1 MLTRALIVVLAILNL
16 GVACWWLLRDAPQP
30 PAPPPQTAGVA
41 ELRWVPG
48 GVDANAAAE
57 ATAAAPT
64 APLVEREPAAKTA
77 VAATPAPAAPAQ
89 PEVAQ
94 PEVAKPQVAEA
105 TPVAAAAKPVTPP
118 APAPAPEKPVTPPVA
133 AEPPRCIALGPF
145 ADRAA
150 ASSAQGKAGNVISQ
164 VRLREQ
170 PAASGSARFRVM
182 LPAAANREEAQA
194 TVKRIV
200 AAGLSDYYI
209 ISQGEDINA
218 VALGQYRNREG
229 AERRMAAVQAAGF
242 QPRLVASGDAGQWWL
257 EGQLAAGTQPAQAQQ
272 RSGAAQSRSL
282 ECTRLR

>member
-16 GVACWWLLRDAPQP
+16 GVACWWLLRDAPQK
-30 PAPPPQTAGVA
+30 PAPPPQPAGVA

-48 GVDANAAAE
+48 GVGATA

-64 APLVEREPAAKTA
+64 APLMEREPAVKTA
-77 VAATPAPAAPAQ
+77 VAATPAPAPAVPAQ
-89 PEVAQ
+89 PEVS
-94 PEVAKPQVAEA
+94 KPQVAEA
-105 TPVAAAAKPVTPP
+105 APVAAAAKPAPPPAPVPAPETPATPP
-118 APAPAPEKPVTPPVA
+118 AA

-150 ASSAQGKAGNVISQ
+150 ASSAQGKAGTLLSQ

-170 PAASGSARFRVM
+170 PAASGSARYRVM
-182 LPAAANREEAQA
+182 LPAAANRDEAQA
-194 TVKRIV
+194 TVKLIV

-209 ISQGEDINA
+209 ISQGEDANA

-257 EGQLAAGTQPAQAQQ
+257 EGQLAAGTQPAHAQQ
-272 RSGAAQSRSL
+272 RSGAALSRSL
-282 ECTRLR
+282 ECARLR

>member
-16 GVACWWLLRDAPQP
+16 GVACWWLLRDAPQK
-30 PAPPPQTAGVA
+30 PAPPPQPAGVA

-48 GVDANAAAE
+48 GGDAAAAAT

-64 APLVEREPAAKTA
+64 APLTEREPVEKTA
-77 VAATPAPAAPAQ
+77 VAATPAPVAPAK
-89 PEVAQ
+89 PEI
-94 PEVAKPQVAEA
+94 AKPQVAEA
-105 TPVAAAAKPVTPP
+105 APVAAAAKPVTPP
-118 APAPAPEKPVTPPVA
+118 ASVPASEKSATPPAAA
-133 AEPPRCIALGPF
+133 AEPPRCVALGPF

-150 ASSAQGKAGNVISQ
+150 ATSAQGKAGNVISQ

-170 PAASGSARFRVM
+170 PAASGSARYRVM
-182 LPAAANREEAQA
+182 LPAAANREDAQA

-209 ISQGEDINA
+209 ISQGEDANA

-242 QPRLVASGDAGQWWL
+242 QARLVASGDAGQWWL

-272 RSGAAQSRSL
+272 RSGAAQGRSL

>member
-16 GVACWWLLRDAPQP
+16 GVACWWLLRDAPQK
-30 PAPPPQTAGVA
+30 PAPPPPPPAPGVA

-48 GVDANAAAE
+48 GVDAAAAAE
-57 ATAAAPT
+57 DTAAAPT
-64 APLVEREPAAKTA
+64 APLMEREPAEKTA
-77 VAATPAPAAPAQ
+77 VAATPAPAVP
-89 PEVAQ
+89 
-94 PEVAKPQVAEA
+94 AKPEA
-105 TPVAAAAKPVTPP
+105 TSVAATAKPVTPP
-118 APAPAPEKPVTPPVA
+118 APTPTPTPAPEKPATPPAAA
-133 AEPPRCIALGPF
+133 AETPRCVALGPF

-150 ASSAQGKAGNVISQ
+150 ATSAQGKAGNVISQ

-170 PAASGSARFRVM
+170 PAASGSARYRVL

-209 ISQGEDINA
+209 ISQGEDANA

-257 EGQLAAGTQPAQAQQ
+257 EGQLAAGTQSAQAQQ

-282 ECTRLR
+282 ECARLR

>member
-1 MLTRALIVVLAILNL
+1 MLTRALIVVLAVLNL
-16 GVACWWLLRDAPQP
+16 GVACWWLLRDAPQK
-30 PAPPPQTAGVA
+30 PAPPPQPAGVA

-48 GVDANAAAE
+48 GADANAAAE

-64 APLVEREPAAKTA
+64 APLMEREPAAKTA
-77 VAATPAPAAPAQ
+77 VAATPAPAPA
-89 PEVAQ
+89 VL
-94 PEVAKPQVAEA
+94 AKPEIPKPQTADA
-105 TPVAAAAKPVTPP
+105 TPVAAAAKPATPP
-118 APAPAPEKPVTPPVA
+118 APVPAPEKPVTPPAA
-133 AEPPRCIALGPF
+133 AEPPRCVALGPF

-150 ASSAQGKAGNVISQ
+150 ATGAQGKAGTLLSQ

-170 PAASGSARFRVM
+170 PAASGSARYRVM
-182 LPAAANREEAQA
+182 LPAAANRDEAQA

-209 ISQGEDINA
+209 ISQGEEANA

-272 RSGAAQSRSL
+272 RSGAAQSRSR

>member
-16 GVACWWLLRDAPQP
+16 GVACWWLLRDAPQK
-30 PAPPPQTAGVA
+30 PASPPQPAGVA
-41 ELRWVPG
+41 ELRWVPV
-48 GVDANAAAE
+48 GVD
-57 ATAAAPT
+57 ATAAAAATVAAPA
-64 APLVEREPAAKTA
+64 APLVEREPAAKTT
-77 VAATPAPAAPAQ
+77 VAATPAPAVPAKQDVAKSQTAEAAPA
-89 PEVAQ
+89 A
-94 PEVAKPQVAEA
+94 ASI
-105 TPVAAAAKPVTPP
+105 AAAAKPVA
-118 APAPAPEKPVTPPVA
+118 APAPAPEKPAAPPAA

-150 ASSAQGKAGNVISQ
+150 ATSAQGKAGTVLSQ

-170 PAASGSARFRVM
+170 PAASGSARYRVM
-182 LPAAANREEAQA
+182 LPAAANRDEAQA

-209 ISQGEDINA
+209 ISQGEEANA

-257 EGQLAAGTQPAQAQQ
+257 EGQLAAGTPPAQAQQ

-282 ECTRLR
+282 ECARLR

>member
-30 PAPPPQTAGVA
+30 PAPPPQPAGVA

-48 GVDANAAAE
+48 GVDA
-57 ATAAAPT
+57 TAAAAATVAAP
-64 APLVEREPAAKTA
+64 ASPLVEREPAAKTT
-77 VAATPAPAAPAQ
+77 VAATPAPAVPAKQ
-89 PEVAQ
+89 D
-94 PEVAKPQVAEA
+94 VAKPQTAEA
-105 TPVAAAAKPVTPP
+105 APAAASIAAAAKPVA
-118 APAPAPEKPVTPPVA
+118 APAPAPEKPAAPPAA

-150 ASSAQGKAGNVISQ
+150 ATSAQGRAGAVLNH

-170 PAASGSARFRVM
+170 PAASGGARYRVM
-182 LPAAANREEAQA
+182 LPAAANRDEAQA

-209 ISQGEDINA
+209 ISQGEEANA

-282 ECTRLR
+282 ECARLR

>member
-16 GVACWWLLRDAPQP
+16 GVACWWLLRDAPQK
-30 PAPPPQTAGVA
+30 PAPPPQPAGVA
-41 ELRWVPG
+41 ELRWVPV
-48 GVDANAAAE
+48 GVDAAAAAE

-64 APLVEREPAAKTA
+64 APLMEREPAEKTA
-77 VAATPAPAAPAQ
+77 VAVTPAPAAPAK
-89 PEVAQ
+89 PEI
-94 PEVAKPQVAEA
+94 AKPQAAEA
-105 TPVAAAAKPVTPP
+105 TPVAAAAKPATPP
-118 APAPAPEKPVTPPVA
+118 APTPTPAPEKPATPPAA
-133 AEPPRCIALGPF
+133 AEPPRCVALGPF

-150 ASSAQGKAGNVISQ
+150 ATSAQGKASTLLSQ

-170 PAASGSARFRVM
+170 PAASGSARYRVM

-209 ISQGEDINA
+209 ISQGEEANA

-282 ECTRLR
+282 ECARLR

>member
-1 MLTRALIVVLAILNL
+1 MLTRSLIVVLAVLNL
-16 GVACWWLLRDAPQP
+16 GVACWWLLRDAPQK
-30 PAPPPQTAGVA
+30 PAPLPQPAGVA

-48 GVDANAAAE
+48 GADANAAAE

-64 APLVEREPAAKTA
+64 APLMEREPAAKTA
-77 VAATPAPAAPAQ
+77 VAATPAPAPA
-89 PEVAQ
+89 VL
-94 PEVAKPQVAEA
+94 AKPEIPKPQTADA
-105 TPVAAAAKPVTPP
+105 TPVAAAAKPATPP
-118 APAPAPEKPVTPPVA
+118 APVPAPEKPVTPPAA
-133 AEPPRCIALGPF
+133 AEPPRCVALGPF

-150 ASSAQGKAGNVISQ
+150 ATGAQGKAGTLLSQ

-170 PAASGSARFRVM
+170 PAASGSARYRVM
-182 LPAAANREEAQA
+182 LPAAANRDEAQA

-209 ISQGEDINA
+209 ISQGEEANA

>member
-16 GVACWWLLRDAPQP
+16 GVACWWLLRDAPQK
-30 PAPPPQTAGVA
+30 PAPPPQPAGVA

-48 GVDANAAAE
+48 GADANAAAE

-64 APLVEREPAAKTA
+64 APLMEREPAAKTA
-77 VAATPAPAAPAQ
+77 VAATPAPAPA
-89 PEVAQ
+89 VL
-94 PEVAKPQVAEA
+94 AKPEIPKPQTADA
-105 TPVAAAAKPVTPP
+105 TPVAAAAKPATPP
-118 APAPAPEKPVTPPVA
+118 APVPAPEKPVTPPAA
-133 AEPPRCIALGPF
+133 AEPPRCVALGPF

-150 ASSAQGKAGNVISQ
+150 ATGAQGKAGTLLSQ

-170 PAASGSARFRVM
+170 PAASGSARYRVM
-182 LPAAANREEAQA
+182 LPAAANRDEAQA

-209 ISQGEDINA
+209 ISQGEEANA

>member
-30 PAPPPQTAGVA
+30 PAPPPQPAGVA

-48 GVDANAAAE
+48 GVDAAEAAD
-57 ATAAAPT
+57 ATAAAPA
-64 APLVEREPAAKTA
+64 APLMDREPAEKTA
-77 VAATPAPAAPAQ
+77 VAATPAPAAPAR
-89 PEVAQ
+89 PEI
-94 PEVAKPQVAEA
+94 AKPQVAEA

-118 APAPAPEKPVTPPVA
+118 APVPAPEKPATRPLA
-133 AEPPRCIALGPF
+133 AEPPRCVALGPF

-150 ASSAQGKAGNVISQ
+150 ATSAQGKAGSVISQ
-164 VRLREQ
+164 VHLREQ

>member
-1 MLTRALIVVLAILNL
+1 MLTRALIVVLAVLNL
-16 GVACWWLLRDAPQP
+16 GVACWWLLRDAPQK
-30 PAPPPQTAGVA
+30 PAPLPQPAGVA

-48 GVDANAAAE
+48 GADANAAAE
-57 ATAAAPT
+57 VTAAAPT
-64 APLVEREPAAKTA
+64 APLMEREPAAKTA
-77 VAATPAPAAPAQ
+77 VAATPAPAPA
-89 PEVAQ
+89 VL
-94 PEVAKPQVAEA
+94 AKPEIPKPQTADA
-105 TPVAAAAKPVTPP
+105 TPVAAAAKPATPP
-118 APAPAPEKPVTPPVA
+118 APVPAPEKPVTPPAA
-133 AEPPRCIALGPF
+133 AEPPRCVALGPF

-150 ASSAQGKAGNVISQ
+150 ATGAQGKAGTLLSQ

-170 PAASGSARFRVM
+170 PAASGSARYRVM
-182 LPAAANREEAQA
+182 LPAAANRDEAQA

-209 ISQGEDINA
+209 ISQGEEANA

>member
-16 GVACWWLLRDAPQP
+16 GVACWWLLRDAPQK
-30 PAPPPQTAGVA
+30 PAPPPQPAGVA

-57 ATAAAPT
+57 ATATAPT
-64 APLVEREPAAKTA
+64 APLMEREPAAKTA
-77 VAATPAPAAPAQ
+77 VAATPAPVAPAK
-89 PEVAQ
+89 PEIAR
-94 PEVAKPQVAEA
+94 PQVAEA
-105 TPVAAAAKPVTPP
+105 APVADAAKPGTPP
-118 APAPAPEKPVTPPVA
+118 AAVPAPEKPVTPPSA
-133 AEPPRCIALGPF
+133 AEPPRCVALGPF

-150 ASSAQGKAGNVISQ
+150 ASSAQGKAGTLLSQ

-170 PAASGSARFRVM
+170 PAASGSARYRVL

-194 TVKRIV
+194 TVKRII

-209 ISQGEDINA
+209 ISQGEEANA

-229 AERRMAAVQAAGF
+229 AERRVAAVQAAGF

-282 ECTRLR
+282 ECARLR

>member
-1 MLTRALIVVLAILNL
+1 MLTRALIVVLAVLNL
-16 GVACWWLLRDAPQP
+16 GVACWWLLRDAPQK
-30 PAPPPQTAGVA
+30 PAPLPQPAGVA

-48 GVDANAAAE
+48 GADANAAAE

-64 APLVEREPAAKTA
+64 APLMEREPAAKTA
-77 VAATPAPAAPAQ
+77 VAATPAPAPA
-89 PEVAQ
+89 VL
-94 PEVAKPQVAEA
+94 AKPEIPKPQTADA
-105 TPVAAAAKPVTPP
+105 TPVAAAAKPATPP
-118 APAPAPEKPVTPPVA
+118 APVPAPEKPVTPPAA
-133 AEPPRCIALGPF
+133 AEPPRCVALGPF

-150 ASSAQGKAGNVISQ
+150 ATGAQGKAGTLLSQ

-170 PAASGSARFRVM
+170 PAASGSARYRVM
-182 LPAAANREEAQA
+182 LPAAANRDEAQA

-209 ISQGEDINA
+209 ISQGEEANA

>member
-30 PAPPPQTAGVA
+30 PAPPPQPADVA

-48 GVDANAAAE
+48 GVDA
-57 ATAAAPT
+57 AAAPT
-64 APLVEREPAAKTA
+64 APLVEREPATKTA
-77 VAATPAPAAPAQ
+77 VAATPAPAPAVPAQ
-89 PEVAQ
+89 PD
-94 PEVAKPQVAEA
+94 VAKPQVAEA

-118 APAPAPEKPVTPPVA
+118 VPAPAPEKPVTPPVA

-150 ASSAQGKAGNVISQ
+150 ASSAQGKAGTVLSQ

-257 EGQLAAGTQPAQAQQ
+257 EGRLAAGAQPAQAQQ

>member
-16 GVACWWLLRDAPQP
+16 GVACWWLLRDAPQK
-30 PAPPPQTAGVA
+30 PAPPPQPAGVA

-48 GVDANAAAE
+48 GVDAAAAAE

-64 APLVEREPAAKTA
+64 APLMEREPAEKTA
-77 VAATPAPAAPAQ
+77 VAVTPAPAAPAK
-89 PEVAQ
+89 PEI
-94 PEVAKPQVAEA
+94 AKPRAAEA
-105 TPVAAAAKPVTPP
+105 TPVAAAAKPATPP
-118 APAPAPEKPVTPPVA
+118 APTPTPAPEKPVTPPVA
-133 AEPPRCIALGPF
+133 AEPPRCVALGPF

-150 ASSAQGKAGNVISQ
+150 ATSAQGKAGNVISQ

-170 PAASGSARFRVM
+170 PAASGSTRFRVM
-182 LPAAANREEAQA
+182 LPAAASREEAQA

-257 EGQLAAGTQPAQAQQ
+257 EGQLAAGTQPAQVQQ
-272 RSGAAQSRSL
+272 RSGAAQNRSL

>member
-16 GVACWWLLRDAPQP
+16 GVACWWLLRDAPQK
-30 PAPPPQTAGVA
+30 PAPPPQPAGVA

-48 GVDANAAAE
+48 GGDAAGAAT

-64 APLVEREPAAKTA
+64 APLTERESAEKTA
-77 VAATPAPAAPAQ
+77 VASTPAPVAPAK
-89 PEVAQ
+89 PEI
-94 PEVAKPQVAEA
+94 AKPQVAEA
-105 TPVAAAAKPVTPP
+105 APVAAAAKPVTPP
-118 APAPAPEKPVTPPVA
+118 APVPASEKPATPPAAA
-133 AEPPRCIALGPF
+133 AEPPRCVALGPF

-150 ASSAQGKAGNVISQ
+150 ATSAQGKAGNVISQ

-170 PAASGSARFRVM
+170 PAASGSARYRVM
-182 LPAAANREEAQA
+182 LPAAANREDAQA

-209 ISQGEDINA
+209 ISQGEDANA

-272 RSGAAQSRSL
+272 RSGAAQGRSL

>member
-16 GVACWWLLRDAPQP
+16 GVACWWLLRDAPQK
-30 PAPPPQTAGVA
+30 PAPPPQPAGVA

-48 GVDANAAAE
+48 GVDATAAAE

-64 APLVEREPAAKTA
+64 APLMEREPAAKTA
-77 VAATPAPAAPAQ
+77 VAATPAPAPAVPAQ
-89 PEVAQ
+89 PEVS
-94 PEVAKPQVAEA
+94 KPQVAEA
-105 TPVAAAAKPVTPP
+105 APVAAAAKPAPPP
-118 APAPAPEKPVTPPVA
+118 ASVPAPETPVTAPAA
-133 AEPPRCIALGPF
+133 AEPPRCVALGPF

-150 ASSAQGKAGNVISQ
+150 ASSAQGKAGTLLSQ

-170 PAASGSARFRVM
+170 PAASGSARYRVM
-182 LPAAANREEAQA
+182 LPAAANRDEAQA

-209 ISQGEDINA
+209 ISQGEDANA

>member
-30 PAPPPQTAGVA
+30 PAPPPQPAGVA

-48 GVDANAAAE
+48 GVDAAAAAE

-64 APLVEREPAAKTA
+64 APLVEREPAEKTA
-77 VAATPAPAAPAQ
+77 VAATPAPAT
-89 PEVAQ
+89 PEI
-94 PEVAKPQVAEA
+94 AKPQVAEA

-150 ASSAQGKAGNVISQ
+150 ATSAQGKAGNVISQ

-182 LPAAANREEAQA
+182 LPAAASREEAQA

>member
-30 PAPPPQTAGVA
+30 PAPAPQPAGVA

-48 GVDANAAAE
+48 GVDAAAAAE
-57 ATAAAPT
+57 ATAAAQT
-64 APLVEREPAAKTA
+64 APLMEREPAGKTA
-77 VAATPAPAAPAQ
+77 VAATPAPAVP
-89 PEVAQ
+89 
-94 PEVAKPQVAEA
+94 AKPEA
-105 TPVAAAAKPVTPP
+105 TSVAAAAKPVTPP
-118 APAPAPEKPVTPPVA
+118 APTPAPTPAPEKPGTPPAAA
-133 AEPPRCIALGPF
+133 AEPPRCVALGPF

-150 ASSAQGKAGNVISQ
+150 ATSAQGKAGNVISQ

-170 PAASGSARFRVM
+170 PAASGSARYRVL

-209 ISQGEDINA
+209 ISQGEDANA

-272 RSGAAQSRSL
+272 RSGAAHSRSL

>member
-16 GVACWWLLRDAPQP
+16 GVACWWLLRDAPQK
-30 PAPPPQTAGVA
+30 PAPPPQPVGVA

-48 GVDANAAAE
+48 GVDA
-57 ATAAAPT
+57 TAAAAATVAAP
-64 APLVEREPAAKTA
+64 ASPLVEREPAAKTT
-77 VAATPAPAAPAQ
+77 VAATPAPA
-89 PEVAQ
+89 V
-94 PEVAKPQVAEA
+94 
-105 TPVAAAAKPVTPP
+105 P
-118 APAPAPEKPVTPPVA
+118 APAPAPEKPAAPPAA

-150 ASSAQGKAGNVISQ
+150 ATSAQGRAGAVLNQ

-170 PAASGSARFRVM
+170 PAASGGARYRVM
-182 LPAAANREEAQA
+182 LPAAANRDEAQA

-209 ISQGEDINA
+209 ISQGEEANA

-282 ECTRLR
+282 ECARLR

>member
-16 GVACWWLLRDAPQP
+16 GVACWWLLRDAPQA
-30 PAPPPQTAGVA
+30 PAPPPQPAGVA

-48 GVDANAAAE
+48 GADATAAAE

-64 APLVEREPAAKTA
+64 APLMEREPAEKTA
-77 VAATPAPAAPAQ
+77 VAATPAPAVPAK
-89 PEVAQ
+89 
-94 PEVAKPQVAEA
+94 PEVAKPQAAEA
-105 TPVAAAAKPVTPP
+105 APAPAPVAVAAAAKPAPASVAEKPATPP
-118 APAPAPEKPVTPPVA
+118 AAP
-133 AEPPRCIALGPF
+133 EPPRCVALGPF

-150 ASSAQGKAGNVISQ
+150 ATAAQGKAGNAISQ

-170 PAASGSARFRVM
+170 PAASGSARYRVL

-229 AERRMAAVQAAGF
+229 AERRVAAVQAAGF

>member
-16 GVACWWLLRDAPQP
+16 GVACWWLLREAPQP
-30 PAPPPQTAGVA
+30 PAPPPQPAGVA

-77 VAATPAPAAPAQ
+77 VAVTPAPATPAK
-89 PEVAQ
+89 PEI
-94 PEVAKPQVAEA
+94 AKPQAAEA
-105 TPVAAAAKPVTPP
+105 TPVAAAAKPATPP
-118 APAPAPEKPVTPPVA
+118 APTPTPAPEKPVTPPVA
-133 AEPPRCIALGPF
+133 AEPPRCVALGPF

-150 ASSAQGKAGNVISQ
+150 ATSAQGKASTLLSQ

-170 PAASGSARFRVM
+170 PAASGSARYRVM

-209 ISQGEDINA
+209 ISQGEEANA

-257 EGQLAAGTQPAQAQQ
+257 EGQLSAGTQPAQAQQ

-282 ECTRLR
+282 ECARLR

>member
-30 PAPPPQTAGVA
+30 PAPPPQPAGVA

-77 VAATPAPAAPAQ
+77 VAATPAPATPTK
-89 PEVAQ
+89 PEI
-94 PEVAKPQVAEA
+94 AKPQVAEA
-105 TPVAAAAKPVTPP
+105 TPVAAAAKPVTPL
-118 APAPAPEKPVTPPVA
+118 APAPAPEKPAA
-133 AEPPRCIALGPF
+133 AEPARCIALGPF

-182 LPAAANREEAQA
+182 LPAAASREEAQA

-257 EGQLAAGTQPAQAQQ
+257 EGQLAAGTQPAQVQQ

>member
-16 GVACWWLLRDAPQP
+16 GVACWWLLRDAPQK
-30 PAPPPQTAGVA
+30 PAPPPQPAGVA

-48 GVDANAAAE
+48 GVDAAAE

-64 APLVEREPAAKTA
+64 APLMEREPAAKTA
-77 VAATPAPAAPAQ
+77 VAATPAPAPAVPAQ
-89 PEVAQ
+89 PEVS
-94 PEVAKPQVAEA
+94 KPQVAEA
-105 TPVAAAAKPVTPP
+105 APVAAAAKPAPPPAAGPVPETPATPP
-118 APAPAPEKPVTPPVA
+118 AA
-133 AEPPRCIALGPF
+133 AEPPRCVALGPF

-150 ASSAQGKAGNVISQ
+150 ASSAQGKAGTLLSQ

-170 PAASGSARFRVM
+170 PAASGSARYRVM
-182 LPAAANREEAQA
+182 LPAAANRDEAQA

-209 ISQGEDINA
+209 ISQGEDANA

>member
-16 GVACWWLLRDAPQP
+16 GVACWWLLRDAPQA
-30 PAPPPQTAGVA
+30 PAPAPQPAGVA

-48 GVDANAAAE
+48 GADATAAAE

-64 APLVEREPAAKTA
+64 ASLMERGPAEKTA
-77 VAATPAPAAPAQ
+77 VAATPAPAVP
-89 PEVAQ
+89 
-94 PEVAKPQVAEA
+94 AKPEP
-105 TPVAAAAKPVTPP
+105 TPVAATAKPVTPP
-118 APAPAPEKPVTPPVA
+118 APTPAPEKPATPPA
-133 AEPPRCIALGPF
+133 APEPPRCVALGPF

-150 ASSAQGKAGNVISQ
+150 ATAAQGKAGNAISQ

-170 PAASGSARFRVM
+170 PAASGSARYRVL

>member
-16 GVACWWLLRDAPQP
+16 GVACWWLLRDAPQK
-30 PAPPPQTAGVA
+30 PAPPPQPTGVA

-48 GVDANAAAE
+48 GVDAAAAAE

-64 APLVEREPAAKTA
+64 APLMEREPAEKTA
-77 VAATPAPAAPAQ
+77 VAVTPAPAAPAK
-89 PEVAQ
+89 PER
-94 PEVAKPQVAEA
+94 AKPQAAEA
-105 TPVAAAAKPVTPP
+105 APAATSVAGADKPVAAPVPAPGKPATPP
-118 APAPAPEKPVTPPVA
+118 EA
-133 AEPPRCIALGPF
+133 AEPPRCVALGPF

-150 ASSAQGKAGNVISQ
+150 ASSAQGKAGTLLSQ

-170 PAASGSARFRVM
+170 PAASGSARYRVM
-182 LPAAANREEAQA
+182 LPAAANRDEAQA

-209 ISQGEDINA
+209 ISQGEDANA

-257 EGQLAAGTQPAQAQQ
+257 EAQLAAGTQPAQAQQ